1 MIKKQKKGFTL
12 IELLLT
18 VALIG
23 VLLGVIIVSVDPV
36 EQFANAR
43 NRQREADTS
52 SLVLAV
58 ERYIADNNGNLPGG
72 IDGTDKAICQST
84 CITNSTQ
91 VSLAVLQ
98 PYLPEGVIP
107 TDPSEEGETLTGYTI
122 RVTEGINVY
131 VAAPNAENGETIG
144 FGQEVVAAGSFEVS
158 DLPELDLWLKA
169 DEGVIYSSTNQVSLW
184 ESQTLNRLEGL
195 QPIESQM
202 PLRVDNAINSLP
214 VVRFDGAN
222 DFIQVVGTDINN
234 ISELSLIIVSRSL
247 STQDPE
253 AAWTGG
259 GFSPIYFEET
269 GVHGSSWLSIHQN
282 KITWRLG
289 TGFYDADE
297 PTVYTRPGSLGT
309 NFSLTM
315 LVRNGVTED
324 LYVDGTSVAQFTA
337 DQEFIGESR
346 QALWLGR
353 SPEGFGYFHGD
364 IAEVILTKKAL
375 TATERLE
382 LETYLNTKYGL

>member
-1 MIKKQKKGFTL
+1 MLKKQKKGFTL

-58 ERYIADNNGNLPGG
+58 ERYIADNNGSLPGG
-72 IDGTDKAICQST
+72 IDVTDKAICQAT
-84 CITNSTQ
+84 CVTNSSQ

-98 PYLPEGVIP
+98 PYLPEGIIP
-107 TDPSEEGETLTGYTI
+107 IDPSEGGDVLTGYTI

-144 FGQEVVAAGSFEVS
+144 FGQEVVSAGGFEVS
-158 DLPELDLWLKA
+158 NLPELDLWLKA
-169 DEGVIYSSTNQVSLW
+169 DEGVIYNNTNQVSLW

-202 PLRVDNAINSLP
+202 PLWVDNAINTQP
-214 VVRFDGAN
+214 VVRFDGTN
-222 DFIQVVGTDINN
+222 DFIQVIGTDINN
-234 ISELSLIIVSRSL
+234 ISEISLIVVSRSL
-247 STQDPE
+247 SAQDPE
-253 AAWTGG
+253 AVWTRA
-259 GFSPIYFEET
+259 GFSPVYFEET
-269 GVHGSSWLSIHQN
+269 GTHGSSWLSIHQN
-282 KITWRLG
+282 KVTWRLG

-297 PTVYTRPGSLGT
+297 PSVYTRPSSIGT

-315 LVRNGVTED
+315 LIRNGVTED
-324 LYVDGTSVAQFTA
+324 LYVDGVSVSQFTP